1 MGEGVQLTAR
11 KSPCRRNGATASQER
26 VAIGEV
32 ERIVGEK
39 VDLKGLLRK
48 L

>member
-1 MGEGVQLTAR
+1 LAWRDSMR
-11 KSPCRRNGATASQER
+11 QER
-26 VAIGEV
+26 VAIADL